1 MTILKS
7 AKQHA
12 SGIVLL
18 TGSVGI
24 LSALLCTGG
33 IAAEPGAPAVKETP
47 VPSPAQPA
55 AEERET
61 WRQSILKTP
70 KPGKGCYTA
79 VYPEAQWREVPCRT
93 PSHKLYP
100 PRRFGSSM
108 PTEQVGDG
116 PDFSPVVSG
125 HITVA
130 EGSFDPGTAVSS
142 ECSVPCPIVNGQI
155 TCPANPTCGAGT
167 ANHYS
172 LQLNSK
178 PFDTSACSAS
188 PYKTNGPSGTPA
200 DRCQGWE
207 QFVYPYSGGGWIQYW
222 LEDYGPAGTSCPTP
236 KGATC
241 VQGSAFSDGW
251 CPFSFTPTGPV
262 YCVVNAVSSA
272 TAPGEPI
279 TSLPGLKLAGSA
291 AGANGNATDEI
302 AVTVSNGTPFT
313 ANGNNYFPDLGSQW
327 QEVEFNVFGDGGGDQ
342 AVFASGTT
350 LVVRTGV
357 DSGVTT
363 GPNCDLRSFTGESNN
378 LNLVNKAPTAVK
390 GTMPALVF
398 SETNAAQNPVASCA
412 DATSIGD
419 THLTTF
425 DGVHFDFQASGD
437 FLLAQLGDEFIVHT
451 RQALAVTDPN
461 WIKNATINKAVAAQ
475 MDKDHVELYIWP
487 ARLVVNGR
495 TATLASGKTLSLP
508 DGARVSLRGN
518 VYSIVSPEGDSVTA
532 AVNNNGTNS
541 WMDVAVGLRSSSA
554 SEARGLLGSP
564 AGNGLDLR
572 LADGT
577 VLRAISFTSIYHDF
591 ADGWRVAPGKALLA
605 ASPEVK
611 IAAPV
616 KPFYASDLDAQTS
629 ARARAICTAAGVVA
643 PVLLE
648 DCVLDVA
655 ILGDGTAAKVYTFK
669 TPPRTVLARP
679 TL

>member
-1 MTILKS
+1 
-7 AKQHA
+7 
-12 SGIVLL
+12 
-18 TGSVGI
+18 
-24 LSALLCTGG
+24 
-33 IAAEPGAPAVKETP
+33 
-47 VPSPAQPA
+47 
-55 AEERET
+55 
-61 WRQSILKTP
+61 
-70 KPGKGCYTA
+70 
-79 VYPEAQWREVPCRT
+79 
-93 PSHKLYP
+93 
-100 PRRFGSSM
+100 
-108 PTEQVGDG
+108 
-116 PDFSPVVSG
+116 
-125 HITVA
+125 
-130 EGSFDPGTAVSS
+130 
-142 ECSVPCPIVNGQI
+142 
-155 TCPANPTCGAGT
+155 
-167 ANHYS
+167 
-172 LQLNSK
+172 
-178 PFDTSACSAS
+178 
-188 PYKTNGPSGTPA
+188 
-200 DRCQGWE
+200 
-207 QFVYPYSGGGWIQYW
+207 
-222 LEDYGPAGTSCPTP
+222 
-236 KGATC
+236 
-241 VQGSAFSDGW
+241 
-251 CPFSFTPTGPV
+251 
-262 YCVVNAVSSA
+262 
-272 TAPGEPI
+272 
-279 TSLPGLKLAGSA
+279 
-291 AGANGNATDEI
+291 
-302 AVTVSNGTPFT
+302 
-313 ANGNNYFPDLGSQW
+313 
-327 QEVEFNVFGDGGGDQ
+327 
-342 AVFASGTT
+342 
-350 LVVRTGV
+350 
-357 DSGVTT
+357 
-363 GPNCDLRSFTGESNN
+363 
-378 LNLVNKAPTAVK
+378 
-390 GTMPALVF
+390 
-398 SETNAAQNPVASCA
+398 
-412 DATSIGD
+412 
-419 THLTTF
+419 
-425 DGVHFDFQASGD
+425 
-437 FLLAQLGDEFIVHT
+437 VHT